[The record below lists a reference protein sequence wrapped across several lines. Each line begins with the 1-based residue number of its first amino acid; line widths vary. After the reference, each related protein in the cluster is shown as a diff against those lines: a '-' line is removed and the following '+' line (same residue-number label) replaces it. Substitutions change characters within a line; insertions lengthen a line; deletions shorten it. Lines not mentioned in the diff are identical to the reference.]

1 MTSHRALAIALAASL
16 AGCADLLP
24 KSETAIRSPWHSFAE
39 AKTAIESIE
48 PQRTRAA
55 DLKAIGIDPFTSPNV
70 QLLSYS
76 DIALRFPLHIAAEN
90 LDRGLREC
98 LESGKACTGY
108 YINVKEVKRDR
119 VGGFWEDA
127 LGFKRTVQTTGW
139 TFNALVLMVEDRVVY
154 TLYGGQPNLSER
166 EVDRQP
172 LGPAQNL
179 GDAVPMPR

>member
-1 MTSHRALAIALAASL
+1 MNTHRALAIALAASI

-24 KSETAIRSPWHSFAE
+24 KSETEVRSPWHSFAE
-39 AKTAIESIE
+39 AKAAIESIE

-55 DLKAIGIDPFTSPNV
+55 DLKALGIDPYSSPNV

-76 DIALRFPLHIAAEN
+76 DIALRFPLHIASEN

-98 LESGKACTGY
+98 LESGKSCTGY

-154 TLYGGQPNLSER
+154 TLYGGQPNLSEQ

-179 GDAVPMPR
+179 GDAIPMPR